1 MPVDA
6 WVVPCQPREAE
17 DELEMAKASH
27 LKGEVLGVGAM
38 DTQAGRDVVGDRI
51 MRGSA
56 AINKLSGDG
65 LGMGKRVE
73 IVLNQDRRVQEGV

>member
-1 MPVDA
+1 MDMPTFQLFEKEGGGKGEGTVMPVDA

-38 DTQAGRDVVGDRI
+38 DTQAGREGVGDRT

-56 AINKLSGDG
+56 AINKL
-65 LGMGKRVE
+65 
-73 IVLNQDRRVQEGV
+73 